1 MAAKQRYWFSDGLA
15 ELGVGIGFL
24 FTSLVWL
31 LIGVL
36 PTVLLKL
43 LAMPVAGLLISW
55 AFPKA
60 ITAVRE
66 RWLSTAVGLS
76 VHRTTLRAQLMGA
89 AVILPIVVWLSLD
102 FSALAINFEA
112 ADSWRVWCTSIGLF
126 FSLIPLFMG
135 FISGVV
141 RFYLL
146 AVPIIAAGFA
156 AITLTETVAGSAL
169 LLWFVT
175 GICFSVS
182 GLIALLRFR
191 AHLKKGNF

>member
-24 FTSLVWL
+24 LTGLVWL
-31 LIGVL
+31 LIGIL

-43 LAMPVAGLLISW
+43 LAMPIAGLVISW

-66 RWLSTAVGLS
+66 RWLTTAVELS
-76 VHRTTLRAQLMGA
+76 VHRTTLRAQIIGA
-89 AVILPIVVWLSLD
+89 AVILPIVIWLSLD
-102 FSALAINFEA
+102 FSALALHFNA
-112 ADSWRVWCTSIGLF
+112 ADSWRIWCTSIGLF
-126 FSLIPLFMG
+126 FSFIPLFMG

-146 AVPIIAAGFA
+146 AIPIIMAGFA
-156 AITLTETVAGSAL
+156 AITITETVASSTL

-175 GICFSVS
+175 GVCFTVS
-182 GLIALLRFR
+182 GMIALWRFWT
-191 AHLKKGNF
+191 HIKS